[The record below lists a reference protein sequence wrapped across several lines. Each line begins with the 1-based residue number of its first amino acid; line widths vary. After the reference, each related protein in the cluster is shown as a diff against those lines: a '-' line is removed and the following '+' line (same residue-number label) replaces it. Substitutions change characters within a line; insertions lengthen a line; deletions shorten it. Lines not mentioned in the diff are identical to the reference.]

1 MCLASSVGD
10 VVFHSL
16 GLYGGQ
22 AFGVVDG
29 GVDRM
34 LDAGAFFGF
43 FGVIPAVQSAYEIAG
58 DAAQALEFAFIEI
71 LGVGIEIFF
80 GGSSV

>member
-43 FGVIPAVQSAYEIAG
+43 FGVIPAV
-58 DAAQALEFAFIEI
+58 
-71 LGVGIEIFF
+71 
-80 GGSSV
+80 